1 MVTPA
6 KIATA
11 RIALNFDAPFIL
23 LTLSPH
29 FRMPDPM
36 NRKFYPVFLALL
48 VTLMILREIY
58 GAPQSPNV
66 WEMFGW

>member
-1 MVTPA
+1 
-6 KIATA
+6 
-11 RIALNFDAPFIL
+11 
-23 LTLSPH
+23 
-29 FRMPDPM
+29 MPDPM